1 VAAVELQ
8 SVTRA
13 AGGQLILDAV
23 DLEVMDGE
31 LLALIGPS
39 GSGKTSILRAV
50 AGLDPLVSGRVII
63 GGVDVTTAHTRDR
76 DVAMV
81 FQEDVIFPNRTA
93 RGNVGFA
100 LSVRNM
106 PPTELR
112 NRVRAEA
119 RALDIEEV
127 LDRWPD
133 ELAEGHLRLVQIA
146 RAMVRAPKVF
156 LLDEPLARLDA
167 GTRARL
173 RRELRMLQSG
183 YGVAMILA
191 TTDPEEAMA
200 MADRLAVVA
209 AGKILQVDEPV
220 SVSRYPVS
228 RTVAEL
234 TGMIGLVDVSVEP
247 DGHGYRVA
255 APDVRLR
262 AWAPALSRVGRAVLG
277 VRPDAIRA
285 DPAGPVAATVGRLV
299 YCGNRTG
306 RELVIGRSRIASLIS
321 TSRPEGTRLRVSFDR
336 WHLFEPTGATICT
349 VG

>member
-1 VAAVELQ
+1 
-8 SVTRA
+8 
-13 AGGQLILDAV
+13 
-23 DLEVMDGE
+23 
-31 LLALIGPS
+31 
-39 GSGKTSILRAV
+39 
-50 AGLDPLVSGRVII
+50 VII
-63 GGVDVTTAHTRDR
+63 DGVDVTTAHTRDR

-93 RGNVGFA
+93 RGNVGFS
-100 LSVRNM
+100 LSVRKM
-106 PPTELR
+106 PSTELR

-146 RAMVRAPKVF
+146 RAMVRVPKVF
-156 LLDEPLARLDA
+156 LLDEPLARLDVE
-167 GTRARL
+167 TKARL
-173 RRELRMLQSG
+173 RRELRVLQSG

-191 TTDPEEAMA
+191 TTDAEEAMA
-200 MADRLAVVA
+200 MADRLAVIV

-220 SVSRYPVS
+220 EVSRHPVS

-234 TGMIGLVDVSVEP
+234 TGEIGVVDVSVEP

-255 APDVRLR
+255 APDIWLR
-262 AWAPALSRVGRAVLG
+262 AWAPALNRVGKAALG
-277 VRPDAIRA
+277 VRPNAVRA

-306 RELVIGRSRIASLIS
+306 RELVIGQNRIESLIS
-321 TSRPEGTRLRVSFDR
+321 ASLSEGTRLRVTFDR
-336 WHLFEPTGATICT
+336 WHLFDPTGATICT